1 MLLGFPKEK
10 KNTIFHLNEN
20 KLRIG
25 SNKRKWRLYFLSD
38 GKTFFHLIPSDMF
51 P

>member
-10 KNTIFHLNEN
+10 KNIISHLNEN

-25 SNKRKWRLYFLSD
+25 SNKRKWRLYFPSD
-38 GKTFFHLIPSDMF
+38 GKTFFHLISSDMF